1 MTDIVKLPRGA
12 LSDFKPEQSK
22 EKISVLNA
30 AIRHAKEM
38 QDWEAGWEAVDWLIK
53 EQRLFVAWWKETV
66 QRPGGNRQS
75 KKHLPRSPQMLSYDD
90 AEAKTQITHQQVS
103 VWGKQFNR
111 PGYRDR
117 LFKASHA
124 KAMADGAQRRSD
136 LQTGEMEWFT
146 PASYIEKARHVL
158 GTIDLDP
165 ASCAA
170 AQETVNAA
178 RYYSL
183 ADDGLSQTWQGTVW
197 LNPPYAGGLVA
208 AFAKKMIESWA
219 GGELPA
225 AIMLTNSYTE
235 TSWFHA
241 LAEMSTA
248 VCFTRGRIKFVSPH
262 GEKCAPTNG
271 QSFFYFGR
279 DLDLFHEHFVDV
291 GLIMVK
297 P

>member
-1 MTDIVKLPRGA
+1 MTDIVKLPRGSLA
-12 LSDFKPEQSK
+12 DFKPEQSK

-30 AIRHAKEM
+30 AIQHAKEM
-38 QDWEAGWEAVDWLIK
+38 QDWEAGWEAVDWLID
-53 EQRLFVAWWKETV
+53 EQRKFVGWWADTV
-66 QRPGGNRQS
+66 TPNRKRKFVSADRGKQTS
-75 KKHLPRSPQMLSYDD
+75 MEE
-90 AEAKTQITHQQVS
+90 AEERTGIANQQVS
-103 VWGKQFNR
+103 RWRGQIRR

-146 PASYIEKARHVL
+146 PARYIEKARHVL

-165 ASCAA
+165 ASCAE
-170 AQETVNAA
+170 AQETVKAA
-178 RYYSL
+178 RFYSL
-183 ADDGLSQTWQGTVW
+183 ADDGLAQAWAGTVW

-208 AFAKKMIESWA
+208 AFAKKMIDSWA
-219 GGELPA
+219 GGELQA
-225 AIMLTNSYTE
+225 AIMLTNAYTE

-241 LAEMSTA
+241 LVNASRA
-248 VCFTRGRIKFVSPH
+248 VCFTRGRIKFESPH

-271 QSFFYFGR
+271 QSFFYFGNE
-279 DLDLFHEHFVDV
+279 LDLFRQHFADV
-291 GLIMVK
+291 GLVMVEA